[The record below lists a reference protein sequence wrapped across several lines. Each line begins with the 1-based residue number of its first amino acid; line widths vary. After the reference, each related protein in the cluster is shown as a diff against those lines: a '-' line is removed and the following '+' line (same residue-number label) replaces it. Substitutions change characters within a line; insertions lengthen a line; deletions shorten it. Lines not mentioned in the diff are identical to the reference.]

1 MVWPFSPRYP
11 EKTVADVDGKT
22 FDYIIVGGGTAAC
35 ALAARLS
42 EDPSVTVLVL
52 SRGKIKDN
60 WLSSSP
66 LLSQGPQKDGPQVS
80 VLYSEP
86 DERWDGA
93 QVHTYTSRALGGA
106 SRINGLMLTRGTPGQ
121 YDSWAACGNDKWSF
135 KECEPYFRKM
145 ENASLNHPGAPGR
158 GQHGPLLL
166 KHQKSLFTVE
176 DYLTKTAN
184 DLGIP
189 VGGDLNDPSGPAI
202 GLFDVDLMIDE
213 QARRVSSQLAYLPKP
228 MVIQRQGHLT
238 ICGGAVATRL
248 EVNQDGSEVTGVYFV
263 DGESRR
269 RPRQSFVKARREVI
283 VCCGALFSPQVLMLS
298 GIGPKPQLEKHNIPV
313 IRDMPGVGANL
324 KDHVSFGIAF
334 EVLPSDSWIYLL
346 RPLVAIW
353 SFLVL
358 VIFKTGYF
366 ASMTMQHCLFIRS
379 GAIEDETME
388 VKHSDNQKNSTLDAH
403 RQENIPDI
411 EYILCG
417 HSMDDEYVKQK
428 GYYSLYATLLQPFSS
443 GRIELASD
451 DPLTYPKMYHPFVTD
466 DRDWVLARKAT
477 RFAMHFIERF
487 RTTGYPFETV
497 WHRAPGVRAG
507 TTQGSWRDATD
518 AEIDKFVKERIRSTL
533 HVTSTCRMAKEEEG
547 GVVGQDLKVHGFRNL
562 RVADAS
568 VFPRLPSAHTVAATY
583 MVAERCADF
592 VKSAWS

>member
-1 MVWPFSPRYP
+1 MVWPFSPTYP

-22 FDYIIVGGGTAAC
+22 FDYIVVGGGTAAC
-35 ALAARLS
+35 VLAARLS

-52 SRGKIKDN
+52 SRGKIKDD
-60 WLSSSP
+60 WLSSIP
-66 LLSQGPQKDGPQVS
+66 LLSQGLQKDGPQVS

-106 SRINGLMLTRGTPGQ
+106 SRINGLMLTKGTPGS

-135 KECEPYFRKM
+135 K
-145 ENASLNHPGAPGR
+145 
-158 GQHGPLLL
+158 
-166 KHQKSLFTVE
+166 
-176 DYLTKTAN
+176 DLTKTAN
-184 DLGIP
+184 DVGVP
-189 VGGDLNDPSGPAI
+189 VGGDLNDPGGPAV
-202 GLFDVDLMIDE
+202 GLFDVDIMIDE
-213 QARRVSSQLAYLPKP
+213 QARRLSSQLAYLPKA
-228 MVIQRQGHLT
+228 IAIKRQGHLT

-248 EVNQDGSEVTGVYFV
+248 EVNPDGSEVTGVYVV

-269 RPRQSFVKARREVI
+269 RPRRCFVKARREVI

-298 GIGPKPQLEKHNIPV
+298 GIGPKPQLAKHNIPV

-324 KDHVSFGIAF
+324 KDHISFGVAF

-353 SFLVL
+353 SFLVF

-366 ASMTMQHCLFIRS
+366 ASITTQYCIFIRS
-379 GAIEDETME
+379 GAIDDETME
-388 VKHSDNQKNSTLDAH
+388 VKHFDTQKNSTLDAH

-417 HSMDDEYVKQK
+417 HSMDEDYDKQK

-443 GRIELASD
+443 GHIELASD
-451 DPLTYPKMYHPFVTD
+451 DPLTNPKMYHPFVTD
-466 DRDWVLARKAT
+466 DRDWAVARKAT

-487 RTTGYPFETV
+487 RTTGYPFEAV

-518 AEIDKFVKERIRSTL
+518 TEIDKFVKERIRSTL
-533 HVTSTCRMAKEEEG
+533 HATSTCRMAKEEEG

-592 VKSAWS
+592 VKSERS

>member
-22 FDYIIVGGGTAAC
+22 FDYIVVGGGTAAC
-35 ALAARLS
+35 VLAARLS

-52 SRGKIKDN
+52 SRGKIKDD
-60 WLSSSP
+60 WLSSIP
-66 LLSQGPQKDGPQVS
+66 LLSQGLQKDGPQVS

-93 QVHTYTSRALGGA
+93 RVHTYTSRALGGA
-106 SRINGLMLTRGTPGQ
+106 TRINGLMLTKGTPGL

-145 ENASLNHPGAPGR
+145 ENASLNHPDAPGR
-158 GQHGPLLL
+158 GQHGPLLVQ
-166 KHQKSLFTVE
+166 HQKSLFTVD

-184 DLGIP
+184 DVGVP

-202 GLFDVDLMIDE
+202 GLFDVDIMIDE
-213 QARRVSSQLAYLPKP
+213 QARRLSSQLAYLPKA
-228 MVIQRQGHLT
+228 IAIKRQGHLT

-248 EVNQDGSEVTGVYFV
+248 EVNRDGSEVTGVYVV
-263 DGESRR
+263 DGESKR
-269 RPRQSFVKARREVI
+269 RPRQCFVKARREVI

-298 GIGPKPQLEKHNIPV
+298 GIGPKPQLAKHNIPV

-324 KDHVSFGIAF
+324 KDHISFGVAF

-353 SFLVL
+353 SFLVF
-358 VIFKTGYF
+358 VVFKTGYF
-366 ASMTMQHCLFIRS
+366 ASITTQHCIFIRS
-379 GAIEDETME
+379 GAIDGETME
-388 VKHSDNQKNSTLDAH
+388 VKHFDTKKNSTLDAH

-417 HSMDDEYVKQK
+417 HSMDEDYVKQK

-451 DPLTYPKMYHPFVTD
+451 DPLTNPRIASAP
-466 DRDWVLARKAT
+466 RDIPSKQCGTARLVSELAPRRAAGATLPMLRLTCSSRKESEARFMRHRRAVWQRRRKVVSSGRTSRCTVSEICASPMRASSRGCRVRTPWPLRTWLLRGVL
-477 RFAMHFIERF
+477 
-487 RTTGYPFETV
+487 
-497 WHRAPGVRAG
+497 
-507 TTQGSWRDATD
+507 
-518 AEIDKFVKERIRSTL
+518 TL
-533 HVTSTCRMAKEEEG
+533 
-547 GVVGQDLKVHGFRNL
+547 L
-562 RVADAS
+562 RVS
-568 VFPRLPSAHTVAATY
+568 GPRD
-583 MVAERCADF
+583 M
-592 VKSAWS
+592 

>member
-22 FDYIIVGGGTAAC
+22 FDYIVVGGGTAAC
-35 ALAARLS
+35 VLAARLS

-52 SRGKIKDN
+52 SRGKIKDD
-60 WLSSSP
+60 WLSSIP
-66 LLSQGPQKDGPQVS
+66 LLSQGLQKDGPQVS

-106 SRINGLMLTRGTPGQ
+106 SRINGLMLTKGTPGL

-145 ENASLNHPGAPGR
+145 ENASLTHRDAPGR
-158 GQHGPLLL
+158 GQHA
-166 KHQKSLFTVE
+166 
-176 DYLTKTAN
+176 DKTATM
-184 DLGIP
+184 LGTLATPKEI
-189 VGGDLNDPSGPAI
+189 AI
-202 GLFDVDLMIDE
+202 
-213 QARRVSSQLAYLPKP
+213 K
-228 MVIQRQGHLT
+228 RQGHLT

-248 EVNQDGSEVTGVYFV
+248 EVNQDGSEVTGVYVV
-263 DGESRR
+263 DGTH
-269 RPRQSFVKARREVI
+269 PARKCLMRI
-283 VCCGALFSPQVLMLS
+283 VLHRTNLSS
-298 GIGPKPQLEKHNIPV
+298 GIGPKPQLAKHNIPV

-324 KDHVSFGIAF
+324 KDHISFGVAF

-353 SFLVL
+353 SFLVF

-366 ASMTMQHCLFIRS
+366 ASITTQYCIFIRS
-379 GAIEDETME
+379 GAIDDETME
-388 VKHSDNQKNSTLDAH
+388 VKHFDTQKNSTLDAH

-417 HSMDDEYVKQK
+417 HSMDEDYDKQK
-428 GYYSLYATLLQPFSS
+428 GYYSLYVTLLQPFSS
-443 GRIELASD
+443 GHIELASD
-451 DPLTYPKMYHPFVTD
+451 DPLTNPKMYHPFVTD
-466 DRDWVLARKAT
+466 DRDWAVTRKAT

-487 RTTGYPFETV
+487 RTTGYPFEAV

-518 AEIDKFVKERIRSTL
+518 AEIDKFVKKRIRSTL
-533 HVTSTCRMAKEEEG
+533 HATSTCRMAKEEEG

-592 VKSAWS
+592 VKTERS